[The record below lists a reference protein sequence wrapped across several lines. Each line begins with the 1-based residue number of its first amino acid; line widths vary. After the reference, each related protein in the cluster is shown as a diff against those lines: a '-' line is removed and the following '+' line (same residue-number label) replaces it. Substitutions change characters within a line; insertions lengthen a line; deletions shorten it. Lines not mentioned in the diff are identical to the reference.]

1 MTDRITDRITEQF
14 PNLIDIDSNLNRLV
28 KKIELLNYINPL
40 NIESEK
46 KLFFSSKYN
55 YEPQFKYPKIRF
67 NGFKL
72 HRLFFSQRL
81 ERIKDDVVRELYKE
95 VIYEYSGLIE
105 CIETINTGRK
115 FYYNSLRSFG
125 TPTERDIENAK
136 FILRFDDRNFE
147 EDMLPL
153 YTADEAISYFEEF
166 SKRYDFK
173 YNIKKST
180 NISAAAM
187 VLNNTQTLLL
197 KKNHKFSK
205 NQLQV
210 LANHEIGVH
219 MVTTFNGLDQ
229 PLKLFSNGFP
239 NNVETQEGLAVYSEY
254 MSGCLTIT
262 RLKELAYRVIA
273 SDSLAKG
280 YDFSATFDLL
290 FNQYKLNRDTA
301 YSITLRVHR
310 GGGFT
315 KDHLYLTGLKKVYDF
330 AKAGNNLNPLLTGK
344 VTLEYLDKIEHMQSI
359 GIAKQPKYIT
369 DAYINNDNTNKDFD
383 FILSSLK

>member
-1 MTDRITDRITEQF
+1 MKTENAVTAY
-14 PNLIDIDSNLNRLV
+14 PNLFDIDSNLDRLV

-40 NIESEK
+40 NIETEK

-55 YEPQFKYPKIRF
+55 YEPNFKYPKIRF
-67 NGFKL
+67 DGYKL

-81 ERIKDDVVRELYKE
+81 ERIKDEGVRDLYKD

-105 CIETINTGRK
+105 CIETIGSGKK

-136 FILRFDDRNFE
+136 FILRFDDSDFE
-147 EDMLPL
+147 EEMLPM
-153 YTADEAISYFEEF
+153 YNVDDAINYFEDY
-166 SKRYDFK
+166 SKRYDF
-173 YNIKKST
+173 NFSIKKTT

-187 VLNNTQTLLL
+187 VQNNTQTLLL
-197 KKNHKFSK
+197 SRNHKFSK
-205 NQLQV
+205 NQLKV

-219 MVTTFNGLDQ
+219 MVTTFNGLNQ
-229 PLKLFSNGFP
+229 PLKVFSNGFP

-273 SDSLAKG
+273 ADSLAKG
-280 YDFSATFDLL
+280 YSFAATFDLL
-290 FNQYKLNRDTA
+290 HNQYKLNRDKAFT
-301 YSITLRVHR
+301 ITLRIHR

-315 KDHLYLTGLKKVYDF
+315 KDHLYLTGLKKVYDY
-330 AKAGNNLNPLLTGK
+330 AKEGNDLDVLLTGK
-344 VTLEYLDKIEHMQSI
+344 VTLEYKDIIEKMQGLGLAEKS
-359 GIAKQPKYIT
+359 KFYT
-369 DAYINNDNTNKDFD
+369 DAYLNNNNTDKNFE
-383 FILSSLK
+383 FILNSLK